1 MPAASQTPAAFDFFY
16 DLGSPYSYL
25 ASTQL
30 AGLVARTA
38 AVARLFPITLGGVRK
53 AVGTVMPSAAQL
65 VYMSHDVQLWARRYA
80 VPMQIPS
87 AFPSKTI
94 QALRACWCAEREGK
108 QAEAMRA
115 LFHAYFGEG
124 RDIAQP
130 DVISSALSAA
140 GLDGATLLAAS
151 ETVEAKE
158 GLRRATEG
166 ALARGVFG
174 VPALFVGDR
183 LFFGNDRLEFVEA
196 ALTRR

>member
-1 MPAASQTPAAFDFFY
+1 MPPGFDFFY

-30 AGLVARTA
+30 PGLVERTG

-53 AVGTVMPSAAQL
+53 AVGTAMPSAAQL
-65 VYMSHDVQLWARRYA
+65 VYMSQDVQLWARRYGVA
-80 VPMQIPS
+80 MQLPS
-87 AFPSKTI
+87 AFPTRTI
-94 QALRACWCAEREGK
+94 QALRACWLAEREGR

-130 DVISSALSAA
+130 EVIGAALSAA
-140 GLDGATLLAAS
+140 GLDGAALVAAT
-151 ETVEAKE
+151 ETAEAKD
-158 GLRRATEG
+158 GMRRVTEL

-174 VPALFVGDR
+174 VPALFVGER

-196 ALTRR
+196 ALRGAAAKAG